1 MPDSDMPTRCGKKQK
16 NTFEPVLA
24 LSSCV
29 LLQARISSSLST
41 CNYCVKTLQKKKKKT
56 TLRALVFTHEFEE
69 SETMSRP
76 RRAKDTKAADM
87 NNKY

>member
-1 MPDSDMPTRCGKKQK
+1 MCYSSQGSLIHYQ
-16 NTFEPVLA
+16 LA
-24 LSSCV
+24 TIVSKL
-29 LLQARISSSLST
+29 
-41 CNYCVKTLQKKKKKT
+41 YKKKKT
-56 TLRALVFTHEFEE
+56 TLRVLVFTHEFEE